1 MVAQWGMSDRVG
13 PINLGRGEE
22 HPFLGRELSLPKR
35 YSEEMAWLMDQEIQK
50 MIIDA
55 ESRAT
60 EILKAKRHTLD
71 ALAEALIKEETL
83 EKADVEAIVLGSK
96 E

>member
-1 MVAQWGMSDRVG
+1 
-13 PINLGRGEE
+13 
-22 HPFLGRELSLPKR
+22 
-35 YSEEMAWLMDQEIQK
+35 MAWLMDQEIQM

-60 EILKAKRHTLD
+60 EILAGKRHTLD
-71 ALAEALIKEETL
+71 ALAESLMKEEML
-83 EKADVEAIVLGSK
+83 ERADVERIILGSK